1 VAGSTGL
8 ARVQMLSPP
17 APQALQ
23 CMPEPQPPP
32 EEEHASPTCA
42 AAAGCASTKKKS
54 TAPEKKSASWGRG
67 RDRDRARAG
76 AIDGIG
82 DELSWQSV
90 DGNGSEDEEMEEEA
104 LVVVAWLVW

>member
-1 VAGSTGL
+1 MPWVAGSTGL

-42 AAAGCASTKKKS
+42 AAAGCAVNSKKKS
-54 TAPEKKSASWGRG
+54 RAAEKKSSSRGRG
-67 RDRDRARAG
+67 RAG
-76 AIDGIG
+76 AIDGMG
-82 DELSWQSV
+82 AARGEPATS
-90 DGNGSEDEEMEEEA
+90 
-104 LVVVAWLVW
+104 